1 VGRERLSSQELS
13 VGDIYNS
20 CVGLEEQIGKE
31 GHVNLNSDVVR
42 TQLFIV

>member
-1 VGRERLSSQELS
+1 
-13 VGDIYNS
+13 
-20 CVGLEEQIGKE
+20 VGLEEQIGKE